1 VSDALRYFV
10 DRQFKQV
17 AACGLSSY
25 GILVDGLIRN
35 GRQKVLHYCVL
46 SYYSHYTT
54 MYYMDYTTTC
64 RQKVLHGDSLR
75 NEHNRTESRERGA
88 CNVQQRSC
96 ITATCNATI
105 QLIPRH
111 SCDVSSVNRSAPL
124 RLGILY
130 GRLRCAHSLRACAHC
145 AAPPTLLIVAAA
157 RTALGA
163 VCRLWV
169 ETHLR
174 WLRRR
179 LLSSSNRW
187 RARPRSSL
195 TMRCACKSVRS
206 LGASTA
212 APSSRR

>member
-1 VSDALRYFV
+1 
-10 DRQFKQV
+10 
-17 AACGLSSY
+17 
-25 GILVDGLIRN
+25 
-35 GRQKVLHYCVL
+35 
-46 SYYSHYTT
+46 
-54 MYYMDYTTTC
+54 MYYTTTC

-96 ITATCNATI
+96 KLQHATCNATI
-105 QLIPRH
+105 RLIPRH
-111 SCDVSSVNRSAPL
+111 TELRRSSVNRSAPL

-130 GRLRCAHSLRACAHC
+130 GRLRCAHSLCACSHC